1 MAKEIEKVSV
11 EAITIYRT
19 VNNKI
24 AVKRSDRMKPS
35 RYFGTIKDAREYT
48 NLHFDSTVTESL

>member
-11 EAITIYRT
+11 NEITIYRT

-24 AVKRSDRMKPS
+24 AVKRSDRVRPS
-35 RYFGTIKDAREYT
+35 RYFNTAKEARNYVES
-48 NLHFDSTVTESL
+48 HFEGNVTETL